1 MKDQATNKRTMRE
14 MQKQDPIHP
23 VRHKAGT
30 KPARKAKKYEDEM
43 SRKHS
48 KEDLKEAAKH
58 MEKHK
63 R

>member
-1 MKDQATNKRTMRE
+1 MKEQVKNKRHMRE
-14 MQKQDPIHP
+14 MQKNDPIHP

-30 KPARKAKKYEDEM
+30 KPARRAKKFKEEM

-48 KEDLKEAAKH
+48 KEDLKAAGKH
-58 MEKHK
+58 MMEHM